1 MKIVWTLLCFLAI
14 SLFISVVPVEANP
27 NEGITAITIPS
38 ADVTLSFIQP
48 GNIAKVL
55 IKDGEAVKTGQLLIQ
70 LDNAAEQAQLL
81 RVKAESE
88 DRTQIEAAEAS
99 LAQKKVDLERLE
111 WAGERGSATDLE
123 VEHARLD
130 LKIAELS
137 LKVAQFEHKQNEL
150 KYKEAQIRVDNMSLK
165 SPITG
170 TIDKIDV
177 EVGEAV
183 RGLAGVVRVVKTD
196 PLWIDVFVPL
206 AKGRT
211 LKLGEIVK
219 VKFPGPEE
227 KVSEGII
234 IYISTVAD
242 AASSTLRVRIEVP
255 NELHRPAGEHVHVTF
270 SIPEKQPDSNDI
282 SQKEKE

>member
-1 MKIVWTLLCFLAI
+1 MKIVWSLLCFFTI
-14 SLFISVVPVEANP
+14 SLFIPVAGVQANS

-38 ADVTLSFIQP
+38 ADVILSFIQP
-48 GNIAKVL
+48 GNIAQVL
-55 IKDGEAVKTGQLLIQ
+55 IKEGDAVKAEQLLIQ

-99 LAQKKVDLERLE
+99 LAQKKIDLKRLE
-111 WAGERGSATDLE
+111 WAGERGSATELE

-130 LKIAELS
+130 VKIAELS

-165 SPITG
+165 SPIAG

-196 PLWIDVFVPL
+196 PLWIDVHVPL
-206 AKGRT
+206 AEGRT
-211 LKLGEIVK
+211 LKLEQIAQ
-219 VKFPGPEE
+219 VKFPGSE
-227 KVSEGII
+227 KEVSEGKI

-242 AASSTLRVRIEVP
+242 AASSTLRVRIEVL
-255 NELHRPAGEHVHVTF
+255 NESNRPAGEHVRITF
-270 SIPEKQPDSNDI
+270 PIPENQPDSNDI

>member
-1 MKIVWTLLCFLAI
+1 MKRVWTLLCFLAI
-14 SLFISVVPVEANP
+14 SLFISAAAVQANS

-55 IKDGEAVKTGQLLIQ
+55 IKDGEAVKAGQLLIQ
-70 LDNAAEQAQLL
+70 LDDAAEQAQLL

-111 WAGERGSATDLE
+111 WAGERGSATALE
-123 VEHARLD
+123 VEHAKLD
-130 LKIAELS
+130 VKIAELS

-183 RGLAGVVRVVKTD
+183 RGLDGVVRVVKTD
-196 PLWIDVFVPL
+196 PLWVDVHVPL
-206 AKGRT
+206 AEGRT
-211 LKLGEIVK
+211 LKLEQIAK
-219 VKFPGPEE
+219 VKFPGSEE
-227 KVSEGII
+227 KVSEGRV

-255 NELHRPAGEHVHVTF
+255 NESNRPAGEHARITF
-270 SIPEKQPDSNDI
+270 PIPEKQPDSNDVN
-282 SQKEKE
+282 